1 MFSLEKCVISEVNN
15 TFYYNRYVHQHM
27 LNLIDEF
34 NNRYNGYSVPFPSG
48 VCAIDSILN
57 CLMLEN
63 EYNPIHLIYGN
74 ELYCDSPRCFK
85 YTEKMYPNLL
95 TLHKVD
101 ITNET
106 QIKELFQKC
115 ANTSKDSRIIF
126 YFETCSNPNGSIFN
140 FELLKELKN
149 IHSNLRVVVD
159 NTWVSSVLFNPF
171 KYEEVDV
178 VLNSLT
184 KYYGAGKS
192 GILGMAISRTLEFKD
207 ILFVYAKN
215 KGLHVSPIYCNSVL
229 NEMKNMKKRL
239 EKSSALTVNVI
250 EKLVNNNIEV
260 IHPALENHKS
270 HNRAK
275 TYFNGLYPSVFT
287 FILHTK
293 KEQALEKMKNA
304 PIELSTSFG
313 APTSRFDSWPIGK
326 KNKTICRFSVGYEDN
341 LENILDTFSKLYD
354 IKIE

>member
-15 TFYYNRYVHQHM
+15 TFYYNRYVHQPL
-27 LNLIDEF
+27 LNLIEEF
-34 NNRYNGYSVPFPSG
+34 NKRYNGYSVPFPSG

-57 CLMLEN
+57 CLILEN
-63 EYNPIHLIYGN
+63 EHKHIHLIYGN

-106 QIKELFQKC
+106 QIKELFKKC
-115 ANTSKDSRIIF
+115 AHTSKDSRIIF
-126 YFETCSNPNGSIFN
+126 YFETCSNPNGNIFN
-140 FELLKELKN
+140 FELLKELKS

-171 KYEEVDV
+171 VYEEVDV

-192 GILGMAISRTLEFKD
+192 GILGIAISRTLEFKD

-229 NEMKNMKKRL
+229 NEMKNMKSRL
-239 EKSSALTVNVI
+239 EKSSNLTINVI
-250 EKLVNNNIEV
+250 KKLVNNNIEV
-260 IHPALENHKS
+260 IHPALENHVS
-270 HNRAK
+270 HKRAK
-275 TYFNGLYPSVFT
+275 SYFNGYYPSVFT
-287 FILHTK
+287 FILNTK
-293 KEQALEKMKNA
+293 KEQALEKMKVA

-313 APTSRFDSWPIGK
+313 AATSRFDSWPIGK
-326 KNKTICRFSVGYEDN
+326 KNKSICRFSVGYEDN

-354 IKIE
+354 KKIE